1 MQELVEKL
9 TELETS
15 RLQELETVVRRNMRA
30 FLEFG
35 LALQEIK
42 DRQLH
47 RETHQSFDEY
57 VRATFDMQAGNAYR
71 KIRAASLTKRIEAAG
86 VSTLPENEAQAREL
100 LGIKDKENQVQVW
113 AGVCDDAAKRGVDIN
128 AALVKAHVE
137 QQTNDNDNDSG
148 DKPPPPNPPVKDA
161 NRDFDSLITAYLK
174 LDRVIVR
181 LQNSDWLNVPASL
194 VIGYLDRLR
203 ARVGF
208 YPTEAT
214 SSGVEIEPEDYPE
227 DWTPDQHVDVEREQ
241 FDPEVV

>member
-9 TELETS
+9 TGLESS

-42 DRQLH
+42 DRRLH
-47 RETHQSFDEY
+47 RETHETFDEY

-86 VSTLPENEAQAREL
+86 VENLPENEAQAREL

-113 AGVCDDAAKRGVDIN
+113 AEVCDDAADRDVGIN

-137 QQTNDNDNDSG
+137 QQTNDNDSG
-148 DKPPPPNPPVKDA
+148 DKPPPPKPPAPKDA
-161 NRDFDSLITAYLK
+161 NRDFDSLIAAYLK

-181 LQNSDWLNVPASL
+181 LQGSDWLNVPATL
-194 VIGYLDRLR
+194 VIEYLDRLR
-203 ARVGF
+203 TRVGF
-208 YPTEAT
+208 PPTEAT
-214 SSGVEIEPEDYPE
+214 SSGVEIEPEDYPGG
-227 DWTPDQHVDVEREQ
+227 WTPGHHVDVEHTQ
-241 FDPEVV
+241 FDAEVV